1 MNDGEGG
8 KTKVMK
14 KQYVGGGAK
23 QKKMDGKCR

>member
-14 KQYVGGGAK
+14 KQYVGGGK
-23 QKKMDGKCR
+23 TKKDGWKM